1 MEVGPQNHNGDGLL
15 GPEFH
20 KGIYMDPLC
29 QCERFV
35 EQRVRIIAATLST
48 PAAGP
53 LTSIL
58 LCLVVRVAQ
67 PATNTLNPK
76 NLMP

>member
-1 MEVGPQNHNGDGLL
+1 MEVGPQNRNGDGLL
-15 GPEFH
+15 GPNSI
-20 KGIYMDPLC
+20 KVYMDPLG